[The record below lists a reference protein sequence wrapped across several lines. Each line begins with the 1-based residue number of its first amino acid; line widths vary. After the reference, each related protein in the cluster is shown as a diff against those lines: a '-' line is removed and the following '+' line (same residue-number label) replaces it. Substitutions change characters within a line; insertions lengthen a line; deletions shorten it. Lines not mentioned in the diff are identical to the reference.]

1 MEINKLSKDIMVK
14 KILLTAAL
22 CLPALAL
29 PAQDD
34 DYEND
39 FGTWWELGAK
49 KELTKQWSVSVDG
62 ELRTS
67 DMNKEVDRLGLGIGA
82 NYKVNKY
89 LKVGA
94 GYTLLGGHKLEK
106 TKIKEEYDIL
116 TGDLEERRV
125 RFTPGY
131 WNNRHRFYVDI
142 TPDIKLGKAWHLSLR
157 ERYQYTFTPLGHHTR
172 DTRYYEMT
180 GSGLELDREVLGER
194 ITDERVNKH
203 VLRSRIKLE
212 YDEKKMDWK
221 PFVSVEA
228 QNNLANHMHLRK
240 LRTAV
245 GTEYKISKHHSAGLA
260 YVFTRSNEGGDKELF
275 HALNISYNF
284 KF

>member
-1 MEINKLSKDIMVK
+1 MVK
-14 KILLTAAL
+14 KMLLTAAVL

-29 PAQDD
+29 SAQDD
-34 DYEND
+34 DYDND

-49 KELTKQWSVSVDG
+49 KELTKQWFLSLDG
-62 ELRTS
+62 ELRTN
-67 DMNKEVDRLGLGIGA
+67 DMNKEVNRLGLGIGA

-94 GYTLLGGHKLEK
+94 GYTLLGGHKMDR
-106 TKIKEEYDIL
+106 TKVKIGDVGMDGIVYDFR
-116 TGDLEERRV
+116 ERL
-125 RFTPGY
+125 TPGY

-157 ERYQYTFTPLGHHTR
+157 ERYQYTFTPLQHHSRT
-172 DTRYYEMT
+172 TNYYEWA
-180 GSGLELDREVLGER
+180 GSAYEVESVDET
-194 ITDERVNKH
+194 ITDEKVHKH

-212 YDEKKMDWK
+212 YDKKKVDWK

-240 LRTAV
+240 LRAAL
-245 GTEYKISKHHSAGLA
+245 GTEYKISKHHSAGIA
-260 YVFTRSNEGGDKELF
+260 YVFTRANEGGDKELF

>member
-34 DYEND
+34 DYESD

-94 GYTLLGGHKLEK
+94 GYTLLGGHKKDK
-106 TKIKEEYDIL
+106 TKRK
-116 TGDLEERRV
+116 TGDVDLNGFVYDFRERI
-125 RFTPGY
+125 TPGY

-142 TPDIKLGKAWHLSLR
+142 TPDVKLGKAWHLSLR
-157 ERYQYTFTPLGHHTR
+157 ERYQYTFTPMQHHDRT
-172 DTRYYEMT
+172 TNYHEWNGSMYEVE
-180 GSGLELDREVLGER
+180 SIDEV
-194 ITDERVNKH
+194 ITDEKVSKH

-212 YDEKKMDWK
+212 FDKKKVDWK

-228 QNNLANHMHLRK
+228 QNNLTDHMHMRK

-260 YVFTRSNEGGDKELF
+260 YVFTRANEGGDKELF

>member
-1 MEINKLSKDIMVK
+1 MVK
-14 KILLTAAL
+14 KILLAAAF
-22 CLPALAL
+22 CLPALASQ
-29 PAQDD
+29 AQDN
-34 DYEND
+34 DYEGD

-49 KELTKQWSVSVDG
+49 KELTKQWSLSLDG
-62 ELRTS
+62 ELRTN
-67 DMNKEVDRLGLGIGA
+67 DMSRKMDRLGLGIGA

-94 GYTLLGGHKLEK
+94 GYTLLGGHKKDK
-106 TKIKEEYDIL
+106 TKIKEEYDIV
-116 TGDLEERRV
+116 TGALESITV
-125 RFTPGY
+125 RTTPDY

-142 TPDIKLGKAWHLSLR
+142 TPAIKLGKAWHLSLR

-172 DTRYYEMT
+172 DTRYYDVYE
-180 GSGLELDREVLGER
+180 GEVSFNREVLGER
-194 ITDERVNKH
+194 RTDERTHRH
-203 VLRSRIKLE
+203 VLRSRLKLE
-212 YDEKKMDWK
+212 FDKKKVDWK
-221 PFVSVEA
+221 PFISVEA
-228 QNNLANHMHLRK
+228 QNNLADHMHLRK
-240 LRTAV
+240 LRAAA

>member
-1 MEINKLSKDIMVK
+1 MVK
-14 KILLTAAL
+14 KILLAAAF
-22 CLPALAL
+22 CLPALASQ
-29 PAQDD
+29 AQDN
-34 DYEND
+34 DYEGD

-49 KELTKQWSVSVDG
+49 KELTKQWSLSLDG
-62 ELRTS
+62 ELRTN

-94 GYTLLGGHKLEK
+94 GYTLLGSHKKDK
-106 TKIKEEYDIL
+106 TKIKV
-116 TGDLEERRV
+116 GDVVSAGENAGLVLDYRERI
-125 RFTPGY
+125 TPGY

-157 ERYQYTFTPLGHHTR
+157 ERYQYTFTPLQHHKRTTNEYELGDYGYEVT
-172 DTRYYEMT
+172 DTDEQT
-180 GSGLELDREVLGER
+180 
-194 ITDERVNKH
+194 ITDEKAQKH
-203 VLRSRIKLE
+203 VLRSRLKLE
-212 YDEKKMDWK
+212 FDKKKVDWK
-221 PFVSVEA
+221 PFISVEA
-228 QNNLANHMHLRK
+228 QNNLADHMHLRK
-240 LRTAV
+240 LRAAA